1 MKEKLLEEEIGDLL
15 RRHKLKIGVA
25 ESATGG
31 LISHKITN
39 IPGSSG
45 YFEGSIISYSNK
57 AKTNLLNVKESTLR
71 NYGAVSSETSK
82 EMAQG
87 VKREMEVDIGL
98 ASTGIAGPGG
108 GTSEKPVGL
117 VYVGLAIKG
126 VLISKKFIF
135 HGNRDE
141 NKKTFSDAALSTLK
155 EYLLKL

>member
-1 MKEKLLEEEIGDLL
+1 VKEKLLEEEIGDLL

-87 VKREMEVDIGL
+87 VKREMDVDIGL

>member
-87 VKREMEVDIGL
+87 VKREMDVDIGL

>member
-1 MKEKLLEEEIGDLL
+1 VKEKLLEEEIGDLL

>member
-15 RRHKLKIGVA
+15 RKHKLKIGVA

-31 LISHKITN
+31 LISHRITN
-39 IPGSSG
+39 IPSSSE
-45 YFEGSIISYSNK
+45 YFEGSIISYSDK
-57 AKTNLLNVKESTLR
+57 VKTNLLAVKESTLR
-71 NYGAVSSETSK
+71 NYGAASSETCK

-87 VKREMEVDIGL
+87 VRREMDVDIGL
-98 ASTGIAGPGG
+98 ASTGIAGPSG

-117 VYVGLAIKG
+117 VYIGLATKN
-126 VLISKKFIF
+126 VLISKKFVF

-155 EYLLKL
+155 KYLLKL

>member
-1 MKEKLLEEEIGDLL
+1 M
-15 RRHKLKIGVA
+15 GVA

-39 IPGSSG
+39 IPGSSE

-57 AKTNLLNVKESTLR
+57 AKTSLLAVKESTLR

-87 VKREMEVDIGL
+87 VKREMDVDIGL
-98 ASTGIAGPGG
+98 ASTGIAGPSG

-117 VYVGLAIKG
+117 VYIGLAIKDA
-126 VLISKKFIF
+126 LISKKFVF

>member
-15 RRHKLKIGVA
+15 RKHKLKIGVA

-31 LISHKITN
+31 LISHRITN
-39 IPGSSG
+39 IPSSSE

-57 AKTNLLNVKESTLR
+57 AKTNLLAVKESTLR

-87 VKREMEVDIGL
+87 VRREIGTDIGL

-117 VYVGLAIKG
+117 VYIGLAIKG
-126 VLISKKFIF
+126 ALISKKYVF

-141 NKKTFSDAALSTLK
+141 NKKSFSDAALSTLEK
-155 EYLLKL
+155 YLLKL

>member
-1 MKEKLLEEEIGDLL
+1 MKEKLLEEEIGELL

-31 LISHKITN
+31 LISHRITN
-39 IPGSSG
+39 IPDSSE

-57 AKTNLLNVKESTLR
+57 VKTKLLGVKESTLR

-82 EMAQG
+82 EMAKG
-87 VKREMEVDIGL
+87 VRREMDVDIGL

-117 VYVGLAIKG
+117 VYIGLAIKD
-126 VLISKKFIF
+126 VLVSKKYIF
-135 HGNRDE
+135 HGNRDK
-141 NKKTFSDAALSTLK
+141 NKKSFSDAALSTLK
-155 EYLLKL
+155 KYLLKL

>member
-15 RRHKLKIGVA
+15 RKHKLKIGVA

-31 LISHKITN
+31 LISHRITN
-39 IPGSSG
+39 IPSSSE
-45 YFEGSIISYSNK
+45 YFEGSIISYGNK
-57 AKTNLLNVKESTLR
+57 AKTNLLAVKESTLR

-87 VKREMEVDIGL
+87 VRRKMNADIGL

-117 VYVGLAIKG
+117 VYIGLAIKD
-126 VLISKKFIF
+126 VLISKKYIF

-141 NKKTFSDAALSTLK
+141 NKKTFSDAALSTL
-155 EYLLKL
+155 ERYLLKL

>member
-1 MKEKLLEEEIGDLL
+1 VKEKLLEEEIGDLL
-15 RRHKLKIGVA
+15 RKHKLKMGIA

-39 IPGSSG
+39 IPGSSE

-57 AKTNLLNVKESTLR
+57 AKMNLLAIKESTLR
-71 NYGAVSSETSK
+71 NCGAVSSGTSK

-87 VKREMEVDIGL
+87 VRREMDVDIGL
-98 ASTGIAGPGG
+98 ASTGIAGPSG

-117 VYVGLAIKG
+117 VYVGLAIKD
-126 VLISKKFIF
+126 VLISKKFVF

-141 NKKTFSDAALSTLK
+141 NKKAFSDAALSTLK
-155 EYLLKL
+155 EHLLKL

>member
-15 RRHKLKIGVA
+15 QKHKLKISAA

-31 LISHKITN
+31 LISHRITN
-39 IPGSSG
+39 IPGSSK

-57 AKTNLLNVKESTLR
+57 VKMKLLGVKESTLR

-87 VKREMEVDIGL
+87 VRREMGVDIGL

-117 VYVGLAIKG
+117 VYIGLAIKD
-126 VLISKKFIF
+126 VLISKKYIF

-141 NKKTFSDAALSTLK
+141 NKKSFSDAALSMLK
-155 EYLLKL
+155 KYLLKL

>member
-1 MKEKLLEEEIGDLL
+1 MKEKLLEEEIGELL
-15 RRHKLKIGVA
+15 RRHKLKMGVA

-39 IPGSSG
+39 IPGSSE

-57 AKTNLLNVKESTLR
+57 AKTSLLAVKESTLR

-87 VKREMEVDIGL
+87 VKREMDVDIGL
-98 ASTGIAGPGG
+98 ASTGIAGPSG

-117 VYVGLAIKG
+117 VYIGLAIKDA
-126 VLISKKFIF
+126 LISKKFIF

>member
-15 RRHKLKIGVA
+15 RKHKLKMGVA

-31 LISHKITN
+31 LISHRITN
-39 IPGSSG
+39 IPGSSE

-57 AKTNLLNVKESTLR
+57 IKTNLLGVKESTLR

-87 VKREMEVDIGL
+87 VRREMDVDIGL

-108 GTSEKPVGL
+108 GTSEKPIGL
-117 VYVGLAIKG
+117 VYIGLAIKD
-126 VLISKKFIF
+126 VLISKKYIF

-155 EYLLKL
+155 KYLLKL

>member
-1 MKEKLLEEEIGDLL
+1 MREKLLEKEIGDLL
-15 RRHKLKIGVA
+15 RRHKLKMSVA

-39 IPGSSG
+39 IPGSSE

-57 AKTNLLNVKESTLR
+57 AKMKFLAVKESTLR

-82 EMAQG
+82 EMALG
-87 VKREMEVDIGL
+87 ARSKMNVDIGL
-98 ASTGIAGPGG
+98 ASTGIAGPDG
-108 GTSEKPVGL
+108 GTSGKPIGL
-117 VYVGLAIKG
+117 VYVGLATKD
-126 VLISKKFIF
+126 VLISKEFIF

>member
-15 RRHKLKIGVA
+15 QKHKLKIGVA

-31 LISHKITN
+31 LISHRITN
-39 IPGSSG
+39 IPSSSE

-57 AKTNLLNVKESTLR
+57 AKTNLLAVKESTLR

-87 VKREMEVDIGL
+87 VRREIGTDIGL

-117 VYVGLAIKG
+117 VYIGLAIKG
-126 VLISKKFIF
+126 ALISKKYVF

-141 NKKTFSDAALSTLK
+141 NKKSFSDAALSTLEK
-155 EYLLKL
+155 YLLKL

>member
-15 RRHKLKIGVA
+15 RKHKLKMGVA

-31 LISHKITN
+31 LISHRITN
-39 IPGSSG
+39 IPGSSE
-45 YFEGSIISYSNK
+45 YFEGSIISYSDK
-57 AKTNLLNVKESTLR
+57 VKTNLLAVKESTLR

-87 VKREMEVDIGL
+87 VRREMSVDVGL

-117 VYVGLAIKG
+117 VYIGLAIKD

-141 NKKTFSDAALSTLK
+141 NKKTFSDAALSTLR

>member
-1 MKEKLLEEEIGDLL
+1 VKEKLLEEEIGDLL
-15 RRHKLKIGVA
+15 RRHKLKMGVA

-39 IPGSSG
+39 IPGSSE

-57 AKTNLLNVKESTLR
+57 AKTSLLAVKESTLR

-87 VKREMEVDIGL
+87 VKREMDVDIGL
-98 ASTGIAGPGG
+98 ASTGIAGPSG

-117 VYVGLAIKG
+117 VYIGLAIKDA
-126 VLISKKFIF
+126 LISKKFVF

>member
-1 MKEKLLEEEIGDLL
+1 VKDKLLEEEIGDLL
-15 RRHKLKIGVA
+15 RRHKLRMGVA

-39 IPGSSG
+39 VPDSSE
-45 YFEGSIISYSNK
+45 YFEGSIVSYSNK
-57 AKTNLLNVKESTLR
+57 AKMNLLNVKKSTLR

-87 VKREMEVDIGL
+87 IRREMDVDIGL
-98 ASTGIAGPGG
+98 ASTGIAGPSG

-117 VYVGLAIKG
+117 VYVGLATKD
-126 VLISKKFIF
+126 VFISKKFIF

-141 NKKTFSDAALSTLK
+141 NKKAFSDAALSTLK
-155 EYLLKL
+155 EHLLKL